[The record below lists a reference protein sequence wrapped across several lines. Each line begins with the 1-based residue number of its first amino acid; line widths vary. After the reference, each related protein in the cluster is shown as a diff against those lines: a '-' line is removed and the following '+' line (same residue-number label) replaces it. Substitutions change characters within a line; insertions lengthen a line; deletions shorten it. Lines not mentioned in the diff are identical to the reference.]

1 MSILFKEMQP
11 SKMKPIDF
19 TNDVISIS
27 ESEEQPEK
35 DEDRID
41 FTDYCHFLQRSA
53 QDCLFQ

>member
-1 MSILFKEMQP
+1 MPILFKVMQP

-19 TNDVISIS
+19 TNDGISIS

-41 FTDYCHFLQRSA
+41 FTD
-53 QDCLFQ
+53 D